1 METEV
6 FALKPEVP
14 LSRRFFFAGRRA
26 VVFADVFA
34 GSGTVIEEAGYEPPA
49 GFAALLLHLAKNMIY
64 CICNLILAI

>member
-1 METEV
+1 M
-6 FALKPEVP
+6 P

-49 GFAALLLHLAKNMIY
+49 GFAALLLHLSKKY
-64 CICNLILAI
+64 DILYM